1 MNALTYLITSLGM
14 ERLKIKGTLIVWLSI
29 FAPAFVV
36 VVAFMA
42 GYTNGEKFYQTGVNP
57 WINFCEHLLA
67 GWSLFIFPV
76 YVSLLSALYAALEHQ
91 NRAWGYLYSLP
102 VPKSSIYLS
111 KLFVLSALIALS
123 HVMLVFFGLGAGWLM
138 GQLKPAYGFQG
149 FTMPGFMPLA
159 CMNLFVCGLG
169 VIVIQL
175 LISLWYPGF
184 IIPAGLGLFATL
196 ASAIARSLPV
206 SRFFPYLWPFAFLAN
221 TLQVNR
227 WNYTILL
234 WSVSV
239 YVLGSMISLFLL
251 GRRSHV

>member
-1 MNALTYLITSLGM
+1 MNALTYLITSVEM
-14 ERLKIKGTLIVWLSI
+14 ERLKINRTLIVWLSL

-36 VVAFMA
+36 VVTFMA
-42 GYTNGEKFYQTGVNP
+42 GYTNGEKFYQPEVNP

-67 GWSLFIFPV
+67 GWSLFIFPL

-91 NRAWGYLYSLP
+91 NRAWGYVYSLP

-123 HVMLVFFGLGAGWLM
+123 HVLLVFFGLGAGWLL
-138 GQLKPAYGFQG
+138 GQLKPAYGFQD
-149 FTMPGFMPLA
+149 FTIPAFMPLA
-159 CMNLFVCGLG
+159 CMNLFVGGLG

-184 IIPAGLGLFATL
+184 IIPAGVGLFATL
-196 ASAIARSLPV
+196 ASAIARTLPV
-206 SRFFPYLWPFAFLAN
+206 SHFSPYLWPFAFLAN
-221 TLQVNR
+221 TLQVNH
-227 WNYTILL
+227 WNYTILG

-239 YVLGSMISLFLL
+239 YVLGAMISLLLL